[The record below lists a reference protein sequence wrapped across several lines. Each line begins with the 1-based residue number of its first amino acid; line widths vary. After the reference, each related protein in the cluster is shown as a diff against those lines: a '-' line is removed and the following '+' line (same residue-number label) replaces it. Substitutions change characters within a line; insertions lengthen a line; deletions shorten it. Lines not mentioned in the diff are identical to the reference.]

1 MTTTSIPL
9 SVEEVLNKNVD
20 IDTDLDKDLLLRQ
33 SKLLY
38 PELDE
43 WVLNMAIEAYLNSKK
58 NCEDMKDGE
67 GVSSPYDEGVEAPM
81 RQLKGG
87 VND

>member
-1 MTTTSIPL
+1 MSNL
-9 SVEEVLNKNVD
+9 SVDEVLNNNID

-38 PELDE
+38 PEVDE

-58 NCEDMKDGE
+58 K
-67 GVSSPYDEGVEAPM
+67 
-81 RQLKGG
+81 L
-87 VND
+87 

>member
-1 MTTTSIPL
+1 MSNL
-9 SVEEVLNKNVD
+9 SVEEVLNNNVD

-38 PELDE
+38 PKVDE

-58 NCEDMKDGE
+58 NCEDMKEID
-67 GVSSPYDEGVEAPM
+67 
-81 RQLKGG
+81 
-87 VND
+87 